1 MFQKKNIADIKFEGT
16 NEEFVWRSPITD
28 FETGSKLT
36 VYESQEALF
45 YFNGACVGV
54 LGPGSHILETE
65 HIPFLKKLIQR
76 ITGNESIFHAQVY
89 FVNKVVLDIKW
100 GAGDIVYQDP
110 AGPVFNIGCFGQMNL
125 AAEEPRCIV
134 ERLVGSEVSLKRSE
148 VEMKFRQLL
157 ASQVRDHLV
166 NAMLDNQISIIQLSA
181 RLGRIA
187 ELLAPDVAQ
196 LFGEY
201 GFSLQNFC
209 ISGVNIPE
217 DDPEYQRLKRL
228 RANQGLRMSELQLKQ
243 QEELMMAQ
251 LAAEKTRIEAQA
263 AAFKR
268 QTEGYDYATEKQ
280 FEFLNQ
286 IASNPGAGAAGISS
300 EMLQMGA
307 GLGMLGA
314 VGGMMQNMTSPYMN
328 GMGAM
333 TGVPQPM
340 AGQTMGGGLPTGAG
354 QTMDGMQNG
363 AGQTMDGM
371 QGGAGQTMAGG
382 MQSGAGQTMDG
393 MQGGAGQMAAV
404 SAADPVEVLGKLKR
418 LLDAG
423 LIEQEEYDAKK
434 REILANL

>member
-187 ELLAPDVAQ
+187 GAGWHRDVAQ

-333 TGVPQPM
+333 TGIPQPM
-340 AGQTMGGGLPTGAG
+340 AGQTMA
-354 QTMDGMQNG
+354 
-363 AGQTMDGM
+363 GM
-371 QGGAGQTMAGG
+371 QGGAGQTMAR
-382 MQSGAGQTMDG
+382 MQN
-393 MQGGAGQMAAV
+393 GAGQMAAV
-404 SAADPVEVLGKLKR
+404 PDGSGTVPQQTEPNAAPVPAADPVEVLGKLKR
-418 LLDAG
+418 LPDAG